1 MYSNC
6 TSTAGPSTMAAHY
19 SSEKQAQVLDTL
31 PVTSEEF
38 YDCTEDFD
46 DCTEGFYDCIEDF
59 YDCIGNDYNNP
70 EEEFYDCLEDF
81 DGCSETSLS
90 FYGYFDATP
99 DENYDDFNDADFDEC
114 ATELSDADLDNMNLS
129 KDHLAQAAIFSPKQ
143 RAELL
148 KALPGI
154 SKESSDCSDSSEI
167 NSYGESNDNR
177 INPVLLPEQQ
187 ILLFEALEG
196 TLAEDCD
203 NCPRSLAAS
212 YKPST
217 PPTLTSKRRAEMF
230 ESLMDGFEEDYDDCS
245 SVTSDSAYSDC
256 STLTYDSNYSD
267 NSSVSSEST
276 ADVQEYMTLAMDP
289 ESGGAMSDQAYREE
303 LIEALPGAQAKGFDD
318 GWSIINDSML
328 LDNEQSESP
337 LTRST
342 ALCNR
347 SQPKYPQKYE
357 QRKAR
362 CPGFMGRIGS
372 TAAASM
378 AAWGR
383 HKQRGCDPLHFRI
396 DEMDNLFSPTY
407 SLTNGHEHVLSV
419 GDYPED
425 DGFVVFPESDYI

>member
-6 TSTAGPSTMAAHY
+6 TSTADPSTMAAHY

-31 PVTSEEF
+31 LVASEEF
-38 YDCTEDFD
+38 YDCSEDFD
-46 DCTEGFYDCIEDF
+46 DCIEDF
-59 YDCIGNDYNNP
+59 YDCSGN
-70 EEEFYDCLEDF
+70 
-81 DGCSETSLS
+81 
-90 FYGYFDATP
+90 
-99 DENYDDFNDADFDEC
+99 DFNDADFDEC

-129 KDHLAQAAIFSPKQ
+129 KDHLAQAAIFSPEQ

-154 SKESSDCSDSSEI
+154 SKESSGCSDSSEI
-167 NSYGESNDNR
+167 NSYGESNDNL

-196 TLAEDCD
+196 TLAKDCD
-203 NCPRSLAAS
+203 NCLRSLAAS

-217 PPTLTSKRRAEMF
+217 PPTLISKRRAEMF

-267 NSSVSSEST
+267 NSSVSSVST
-276 ADVQEYMTLAMDP
+276 ADAQEYMTLAMDP
-289 ESGGAMSDQAYREE
+289 KSGGAMSDQAYRGE
-303 LIEALPGAQAKGFDD
+303 LIEALQGAQAKGLDD
-318 GWSIINDSML
+318 GWSIINDSMF
-328 LDNEQSESP
+328 LDNDDQSESP
-337 LTRST
+337 LTRSA
-342 ALCNR
+342 ALYNR
-347 SQPKYPQKYE
+347 PQPKYPQKYE
-357 QRKAR
+357 QRKTR

-383 HKQRGCDPLHFRI
+383 HKQRGCDPLNFRI

-407 SLTNGHEHVLSV
+407 SRTNGHEHVLSP

-425 DGFVVFPESDYI
+425 DDFVVFPESDYI